1 MDSFLKLFIRKEKVK
16 KKNNFSSFFFKRVST
31 STANQSKN
39 EKFVNNQKKKN
50 GIFSLNFFQS
60 NKSTATKFTYEE
72 KQYSKEAEDFILN
85 KAIDTREIN
94 KSLELTK
101 SKRFKFRPEK
111 IYLSKVSIYL
121 KSAIL
126 VLSISSYFI
135 IDFFVIKPFLE
146 DQEIL
151 VKEKQKFE
159 TEIVRLSSLNPLLE
173 KNINEFN
180 EIRTSYE
187 EYFYPKNG
195 TDRFYDLVTSV
206 ASKHELNLEFEKGK
220 INSVFNQSQ
229 SPLFDMVPITLKL
242 NGGYLNYLRF
252 KREIELT
259 KEHIKVLQE
268 QVNNDKNSLNIELK
282 LVILLKV

>member
-16 KKNNFSSFFFKRVST
+16 KKNNFSSLFFKRVST

-50 GIFSLNFFQS
+50 SIFSLNFFQS
-60 NKSTATKFTYEE
+60 NKTTATKFTYEE

-180 EIRTSYE
+180 ELRTSYE

-229 SPLFDMVPITLKL
+229 SPLFDMVSITLKL

>member
-16 KKNNFSSFFFKRVST
+16 KKNNFSSLFFKRVST

-180 EIRTSYE
+180 ELRTSYE

-195 TDRFYDLVTSV
+195 TDKFYDLVTSV

-229 SPLFDMVPITLKL
+229 SLLFDMVPITLKL

-252 KREIELT
+252 KRELELT
-259 KEHIKVLQE
+259 KERIKVLQE

>member
-16 KKNNFSSFFFKRVST
+16 KKNNFSSLFFKRVST

-180 EIRTSYE
+180 ELRTSYE

-229 SPLFDMVPITLKL
+229 SLLFDMVPITLKL

>member
-16 KKNNFSSFFFKRVST
+16 KKNHFSSLFFKRVST

-50 GIFSLNFFQS
+50 SIFSLNFFQS

-180 EIRTSYE
+180 ELRTSYE

-229 SPLFDMVPITLKL
+229 SPLFDMVSITLKL

>member
-16 KKNNFSSFFFKRVST
+16 KKNNFSSLFFKRVST

-101 SKRFKFRPEK
+101 SKRFKFKPEK

-229 SPLFDMVPITLKL
+229 SLLFDMVPITLKL

>member
-1 MDSFLKLFIRKEKVK
+1 
-16 KKNNFSSFFFKRVST
+16 
-31 STANQSKN
+31 
-39 EKFVNNQKKKN
+39 
-50 GIFSLNFFQS
+50 
-60 NKSTATKFTYEE
+60 
-72 KQYSKEAEDFILN
+72 
-85 KAIDTREIN
+85 
-94 KSLELTK
+94 LELTK

-180 EIRTSYE
+180 ELRTSYE

-195 TDRFYDLVTSV
+195 TDSFYDLVTSV

-229 SPLFDMVPITLKL
+229 SLLFDMVPITLKL

>member
-16 KKNNFSSFFFKRVST
+16 KKNNFSSLFFKRVST

-101 SKRFKFRPEK
+101 SKRFKFKPEK

-180 EIRTSYE
+180 ELRTSYE

-229 SPLFDMVPITLKL
+229 SLLFDMVPITLKL

>member
-16 KKNNFSSFFFKRVST
+16 KKNNFSSLFFKRVST

-101 SKRFKFRPEK
+101 SKRFKFKPEK

-173 KNINEFN
+173 KNITEFN
-180 EIRTSYE
+180 ELRTSYE

-229 SPLFDMVPITLKL
+229 SLLFDMVPITLKL

>member
-1 MDSFLKLFIRKEKVK
+1 M
-16 KKNNFSSFFFKRVST
+16 
-31 STANQSKN
+31 
-39 EKFVNNQKKKN
+39 
-50 GIFSLNFFQS
+50 
-60 NKSTATKFTYEE
+60 
-72 KQYSKEAEDFILN
+72 
-85 KAIDTREIN
+85 
-94 KSLELTK
+94 
-101 SKRFKFRPEK
+101 
-111 IYLSKVSIYL
+111 
-121 KSAIL
+121 
-126 VLSISSYFI
+126 
-135 IDFFVIKPFLE
+135 E

-180 EIRTSYE
+180 ELRTSYE

-195 TDRFYDLVTSV
+195 TDKFYDLVTSV

-229 SPLFDMVPITLKL
+229 SPLFHMVPITLKL